1 MRLLSSERALMVCCY
16 ALALM
21 LNVVRQTR
29 RVEIQATIV
38 PAGLLSG
45 RRLSFRPLIL
55 RIIEISVK
63 FYFD

>member
-38 PAGLLSG
+38 PAGLLR
-45 RRLSFRPLIL
+45 RRLSLRPLRVIL
-55 RIIEISVK
+55 IEI
-63 FYFD
+63 FGIL